1 MIENGGPFKLQVV
14 GDDGTWL
21 DAANDEGVMRFAS
34 AADARIASVRA
45 SVHAQG
51 YTLLDAAKGPNG
63 EKRVAIVHVSRN
75 GRVTTDDQGTV
86 VCPVDGS
93 SPYVE
98 RPDPAGIVH
107 DVLAK
112 ARELFAVYTGD
123 DIRVGIQRVFARW
136 AALPCR
142 VAPPHIVYWLPPAAG
157 EEVRKLADVCD
168 DLGVGRIELFAGS
181 RQDGRSVRA
190 VTTAVNQGLE
200 ARLNDFAAEVQRYA
214 DADPTKTRVSTME
227 EKLAEAVRLR
237 QQGEMY
243 RAVRDTRTRTGAR
256 APRIRQVGRR
266 LPSPEFAIRIRGLGV
281 GRGPAGLG
289 RGGGRA
295 IIGGVVAELVAE
307 WRSGDVWR
315 STRVRHQCWPPPPS
329 IGDGLRQGDVFVCDC
344 GAMYI
349 LTADSEWTS
358 YDLIR
363 RIGIRERKG

>member
-1 MIENGGPFKLQVV
+1 MASTRTLR
-14 GDDGTWL
+14 TR
-21 DAANDEGVMRFAS
+21 AANDAARAALAAAAAAPATDHIGDLAWWDLDSDFRRDVDQVRERFVAFGLDPDAILPAS
-34 AADARIASVRA
+34 PSWFTAFSRAVASVRA

-243 RAVRDTRTRTGAR
+243 RAVLGLAVQSIDERMGLIEAQLRDT
-256 APRIRQVGRR
+256 
-266 LPSPEFAIRIRGLGV
+266 LGLV
-281 GRGPAGLG
+281 QAAKPA
-289 RGGGRA
+289 A
-295 IIGGVVAELVAE
+295 
-307 WRSGDVWR
+307 
-315 STRVRHQCWPPPPS
+315 
-329 IGDGLRQGDVFVCDC
+329 
-344 GAMYI
+344 
-349 LTADSEWTS
+349 
-358 YDLIR
+358 
-363 RIGIRERKG
+363 